1 MKQELRVEVK
11 SINYQ
16 DESFVI
22 FRFALRNHIDTH
34 TTNLVAF
41 GSICPLFRGDILTV
55 QGEWVDKKKY
65 GLQFRVDCVQKK
77 DIARVEAVQKFLVNI
92 GRKGRVGKRTIEKIV
107 DVFKEGAI
115 EAIQKRPE
123 DVMALKISERK
134 VHTLQQLLLENRES
148 KEVFDYFKKTGLSA
162 DAATRLHTIYEVKAI
177 NRAKHNPYSLYD
189 ALSFEEM
196 DIIAE
201 HNRKPYNSP
210 ERLQAAIM
218 HALIQRMNYTG
229 ELYIDMDKDDRYM
242 LTWDYLKKKGAFR
255 NSPEIT
261 REELT
266 NNIYALGVSGNLLM
280 PERYS
285 KDVILIKKYWQLI
298 EDTAERMNNHIK
310 RLEYT
315 NGYEILNE
323 ILVEKYLK
331 DKTITYNEE
340 QLMAIKSSL
349 NHKISVI
356 TGGPGTGKTQ
366 TIRGI
371 IEAFYNR
378 HLQLRQEQG
387 LVGKPNIQ
395 LCAPTGKAAQR
406 IMDLTG
412 KDAITIHR
420 LLGIRGGDVVL
431 HELEEVQ
438 ADLII
443 IDEASMIDS
452 QLFFYLISAIKPYTH
467 IVMIGDADQ
476 LPSIGRG
483 FILRDLIG
491 IGKGGLIGYA
501 KLTRVYRQVDGNPIT
516 ENAYS
521 ILRHR
526 EGQRLKI
533 RQGSGF
539 EVIEKKKQEEIRDA
553 LLEELGKHIQEKG
566 SLDGLQILTPL
577 NKGALGVEGL
587 NIAIQDRFNNLGR
600 MQNMIEFDEVT
611 FRVNDRV
618 MQTVNNYVLEV
629 FNGEV
634 GKIVEIK
641 EGPKIEVDYG
651 YKTVE
656 YVGED
661 IKELTLAY
669 AITVHK
675 SQGSEFDKV
684 IMPLDRGHQLML
696 DKRLL
701 YTAITRAKNE
711 FLFIGSMETLR
722 DAALKETEKGTGRN
736 LLKKVLEL

>member
-1 MKQELRVEVK
+1 M
-11 SINYQ
+11 
-16 DESFVI
+16 
-22 FRFALRNHIDTH
+22 
-34 TTNLVAF
+34 
-41 GSICPLFRGDILTV
+41 
-55 QGEWVDKKKY
+55 
-65 GLQFRVDCVQKK
+65 
-77 DIARVEAVQKFLVNI
+77 
-92 GRKGRVGKRTIEKIV
+92 
-107 DVFKEGAI
+107 
-115 EAIQKRPE
+115 
-123 DVMALKISERK
+123 
-134 VHTLQQLLLENRES
+134 
-148 KEVFDYFKKTGLSA
+148 
-162 DAATRLHTIYEVKAI
+162 
-177 NRAKHNPYSLYD
+177 
-189 ALSFEEM
+189 
-196 DIIAE
+196 
-201 HNRKPYNSP
+201 
-210 ERLQAAIM
+210 
-218 HALIQRMNYTG
+218 
-229 ELYIDMDKDDRYM
+229 
-242 LTWDYLKKKGAFR
+242 DYLKKKGAYR

-261 REELT
+261 RKEIT
-266 NNIYALGVSGNLLM
+266 ANINTLGRKGDLVSPLKFQDN
-280 PERYS
+280 
-285 KDVILIKKYWQLI
+285 VILIKKYWELI
-298 EDTAERMNNHIK
+298 NDTAEYMKRHID

-315 NGYEILNE
+315 NGYKRLNGT
-323 ILVEKYLK
+323 LVEKYLN

-340 QLMAIKSSL
+340 QLMAIKSAL
-349 NHKISVI
+349 NNKISVI

-371 IEAFYNR
+371 IDAFYNR
-378 HLQLRQEQG
+378 HLETKQKQRLT
-387 LVGKPNIQ
+387 GKPNIQ

-412 KDAITIHR
+412 KDAMTIHR
-420 LLGIRGGDVVL
+420 LLGIRGGDVLL

-467 IVMIGDADQ
+467 IVIIGDADQ

-491 IGKGGLIGYA
+491 IGKGGLIGYT

-521 ILRHR
+521 VLRHR
-526 EGQRLKI
+526 EGHRLNI

-539 EVIEKKKQEEIRDA
+539 KVIEKKKQEEIRDA
-553 LLEELGKHIQEKG
+553 LLEEIDKHIQKNG
-566 SLDGLQILTPL
+566 NLDGLQVLTPQ
-577 NKGALGVEGL
+577 NKGDLGVEGL
-587 NIAIQDRFNNLGR
+587 NKAIQERFNSLGE
-600 MQNMIEFDEVT
+600 MQNLIEFDGIT
-611 FRVNDRV
+611 LRASDRV
-618 MQTVNNYVLEV
+618 MQTVNNYELEV

-634 GKIVEIK
+634 GKIVDIT
-641 EGPKIEVDYG
+641 EGPKVEVDYG

-656 YVGED
+656 YLGED

-701 YTAITRAKNE
+701 YTAITRAKND
-711 FLFIGSMETLR
+711 FVFIGGMETIR